1 MSNPLLE
8 IQNLSVRRGDLQVLE
23 DLSFTVNE
31 GEIFGLLGPNGSGKS
46 TTFSIIAGLLH
57 PQKGSLLFRGQ
68 EIEGGAKRL
77 LSEVGV
83 VFQNPSLDP
92 NLSARENLDMT
103 ATLYRIPRK
112 ERTQRIDDLLRLA
125 DLIDRADERV
135 ATYSGG
141 MKRRLELARSLMH
154 NPKILIMDEPTTGL
168 DEVAFQRTWK
178 RLKELQAQKGLSIL
192 LSTHRPEEAAF
203 CDRIGFILGG
213 QLITCDTPNALQSQV
228 SGDQINIQC
237 THPQSVVDRLQE
249 KLSLKATVVD
259 NQVHLRCEDD
269 QHGHTLIPKIMEI
282 MQPGE
287 VQAIQMSRPHLGDVF
302 LHLTGE
308 LLSEENS

>member
-46 TTFSIIAGLLH
+46 TTFSILAGLLH
-57 PQKGSLLFRGQ
+57 PQKGSLLFRG
-68 EIEGGAKRL
+68 EPIKGGAKRL

-92 NLSARENLDMT
+92 NLSARENLEMT
-103 ATLYRIPRK
+103 ATLYRVPKK

-178 RLKELQAQKGLSIL
+178 RLKELQAQRGLSIL

-213 QLITCDTPNALQSQV
+213 QLITCDTPHALQSQV

-237 THPQSVVDRLQE
+237 THPQQIVDRLQE
-249 KLSLKATVVD
+249 QLDLDASVID
-259 NQVHLRCEDD
+259 NQVHLRCEED
-269 QHGHTLIPKIMEI
+269 QQGHTLIPKIMEI
-282 MQPGE
+282 MQQGE

-308 LLSEENS
+308 LLSEDNS

>member
-1 MSNPLLE
+1 MSHPLLE

-23 DLSFTVNE
+23 DLSFVVNE

-46 TTFSIIAGLLH
+46 TTFSILAGLLKA
-57 PQKGSLLFRGQ
+57 QKGTLLFRG
-68 EIEGGAKRL
+68 ETIEGGAKRL
-77 LSEVGV
+77 LNEVGI

-92 NLSARENLDMT
+92 NLSARENLEMT
-103 ATLYRIPRK
+103 ATLYRVPSQ
-112 ERTQRIDDLLRLA
+112 ERHQRIDDLLRLA

-135 ATYSGG
+135 STYSGG
-141 MKRRLELARSLMH
+141 MKRRLELARSLIH

-178 RLKELQAQKGLSIL
+178 RLKELQSQRGLSIL

-213 QLITCDTPNALQSQV
+213 KLITCDTPQALQSQV
-228 SGDQINIQC
+228 SGDQISIQC
-237 THPQSVVDRLQE
+237 THPPQVVERLQE
-249 KLSLKATVVD
+249 KLNLHAHVVD
-259 NQVHLRCEDD
+259 HSVHLRCESD
-269 QHGHTLIPKIMEI
+269 QHGHTLIPKIMEC
-282 MQPGE
+282 MTVGE
-287 VQAIQMSRPHLGDVF
+287 VQSIQMSRPHLGDVF

-308 LLSEENS
+308 LLSEENP